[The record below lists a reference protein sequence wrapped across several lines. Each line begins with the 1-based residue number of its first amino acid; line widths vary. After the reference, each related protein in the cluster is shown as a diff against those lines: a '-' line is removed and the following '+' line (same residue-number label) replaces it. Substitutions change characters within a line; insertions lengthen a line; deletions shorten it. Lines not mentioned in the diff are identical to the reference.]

1 LATAANLPTFT
12 YYLAN
17 VQINAVAT
25 DSTGNT
31 YITGV
36 AVPGAFTATA
46 GAFQTQGNSLG
57 CVEIHPVDIP
67 CDTAFVIK
75 LDPAGAVVFA
85 TYLGNGGTVGYGIA
99 VDAQGNVYVAGTSD
113 SFPVTPGAAFTNS
126 TGYGFV
132 AKLNPSGSQLLYGT
146 YVPYARVMAMA
157 VDLAGNA
164 YLTGYTSGTTFFPA
178 TAGAFQTSPKS
189 NNNLAAG
196 IVAKLNASGSALVYA
211 TYLSGS
217 APNGDNP
224 TSIAV
229 DAAGNAFIAGWTFSS
244 DFPVTSGAYVSA
256 SPFVGASVFLTKL
269 NPQGSGLVYSANLGP
284 GGAASQFT
292 TVATVTVKLDGDG
305 NAFVAGS
312 TGPASV
318 RTIPG
323 VFAGDPVSGT
333 SYLTRFSADGSSL
346 VYSNV
351 LPTVFYSGAAL
362 DVDSAG
368 NAVVA
373 GAASSLM
380 YFPGAPDY
388 TMPAGAGAFQPQ
400 YAGGDT
406 DVYVTRFTPD
416 GQPAGSTYLG
426 GSQTEWPQAIALAPN
441 GSVVVVGLTNS
452 PDFPGAAPPVTLQP
466 GFTAGFATNIFPSL
480 TMQNAASLVATGI
493 APGEIVALRGYGIGP
508 STGVTTAGPAYPNQ
522 LGGVQISFGG
532 FAAPLFYAQS
542 GQVNAQVPW
551 EIAGQTTATLQIS
564 VLGTTPTNTGTPIVV
579 APSLPGIFFINN
591 SDGTRNSPTNPAMS
605 GDFIAIYGT
614 GGGTTHS
621 PGVTGQTW
629 GLTPLSNLDLAASVF
644 VGGQNAEVLYAGSAP
659 GLESGIFQ
667 INAVLPAGMLANASL
682 YITIGNA
689 SSIAVPIAVQ

>member
-1 LATAANLPTFT
+1 
-12 YYLAN
+12 
-17 VQINAVAT
+17 
-25 DSTGNT
+25 
-31 YITGV
+31 
-36 AVPGAFTATA
+36 
-46 GAFQTQGNSLG
+46 
-57 CVEIHPVDIP
+57 
-67 CDTAFVIK
+67 
-75 LDPAGAVVFA
+75 
-85 TYLGNGGTVGYGIA
+85 
-99 VDAQGNVYVAGTSD
+99 
-113 SFPVTPGAAFTNS
+113 
-126 TGYGFV
+126 
-132 AKLNPSGSQLLYGT
+132 
-146 YVPYARVMAMA
+146 
-157 VDLAGNA
+157 
-164 YLTGYTSGTTFFPA
+164 
-178 TAGAFQTSPKS
+178 
-189 NNNLAAG
+189 
-196 IVAKLNASGSALVYA
+196 
-211 TYLSGS
+211 
-217 APNGDNP
+217 
-224 TSIAV
+224 
-229 DAAGNAFIAGWTFSS
+229 
-244 DFPVTSGAYVSA
+244 
-256 SPFVGASVFLTKL
+256 VFLTKL

-373 GAASSLM
+373 LT
-380 YFPGAPDY
+380 APY
-388 TMPAGAGAFQPQ
+388 ANLPIGAGAFQPQ

-480 TMQNAASLVATGI
+480 TMQNAASLVATSV

-508 STGVTTAGPAYPNQ
+508 STGMSTPGPVYPDQ
-522 LGGVQISFGG
+522 LGDVQVSFGG
-532 FAAPLFYAQS
+532 FSAPLFYAQS
-542 GQVNAQVPW
+542 GQVNVQVPW
-551 EIAGQTTATLQIS
+551 ELAGETLTTAQVFYPGVAS
-564 VLGTTPTNTGTPIVV
+564 TPTPVMVT
-579 APSLPGIFFINN
+579 PSLPGIFYINN
-591 SDGTRNSPTNPAMS
+591 SDGTQNSPSNPAKP

-614 GGGTTHS
+614 GGGS
-621 PGVTGQTW
+621 LNSAGVTGQTW
-629 GLTPLSNLDLAASVF
+629 GLAPLSNLVLGASVF
-644 VGGQNAEVLYAGSAP
+644 MGGAKAEVLYAGSAP
-659 GLESGIFQ
+659 TLESGVFQ
-667 INAVLPAGMLANASL
+667 INAVLPAGLAATSL
-682 YITIGNA
+682 YVTIGNA
-689 SSIAVPIAVQ
+689 SSLPVAISVGTP